1 MTQSDRIAHLK
12 GLAEHARMSH
22 AYWLRNA
29 RQGGLGVYGPA
40 YCLAGAGIWRRR
52 LGELLAQL
60 RVAEAATRQTLRAA

>member
-1 MTQSDRIAHLK
+1 MTQTDKIQHFK

-29 RQGGLGVYGPA
+29 RQGGCGAYGPA
-40 YCLAGAGIWRRR
+40 YCLDGAGTWRRR

-60 RVAEAATRQTLRAA
+60 RVAEAATRQTQHTA

>member
-1 MTQSDRIAHLK
+1 MTQTDKIQHLK

-29 RQGGLGVYGPA
+29 RQGGLGFYGPA

>member
-1 MTQSDRIAHLK
+1 MQRTDTIQHLE

-29 RQGGLGVYGPA
+29 RQGGLGFYGPA
-40 YCLAGAGIWRRR
+40 YCIDGAANWRRR

-60 RVAEAATRQTLRAA
+60 RVAEAATRQTPRAA

>member
-1 MTQSDRIAHLK
+1 
-12 GLAEHARMSH
+12 MSH